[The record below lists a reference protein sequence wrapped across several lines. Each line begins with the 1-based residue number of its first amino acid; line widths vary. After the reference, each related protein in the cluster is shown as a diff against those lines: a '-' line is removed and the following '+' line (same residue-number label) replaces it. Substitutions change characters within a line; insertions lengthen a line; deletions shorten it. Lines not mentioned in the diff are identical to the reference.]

1 MGITKQELLKF
12 IDDAADLED
21 KSIQIY
27 RKHLDTALFWSGLT
41 DWERKQLSIQL
52 NMLATES
59 TRHSEKLAA
68 LREKITKGGKD
79 VY

>member
-1 MGITKQELLKF
+1 MGITRQELLKF
-12 IDDAADLED
+12 IDDAGDLED

-27 RKHLDTALFWSGLT
+27 RKHLDTALFWSGLSE
-41 DWERKQLSIQL
+41 WERKQLSIQL

-59 TRHSEKLAA
+59 TRHAAKLAA
-68 LREKITKGGKD
+68 LREKIVKGGKD

>member
-12 IDDAADLED
+12 IDDAVDLED

-27 RKHLDTALFWSGLT
+27 RKHLDTALFWSGLPEW
-41 DWERKQLSIQL
+41 DRKQLNIQM
-52 NMLATES
+52 NMLAQES
-59 TRHSEKLAA
+59 TKHSARLAA
-68 LREKITKGGKD
+68 LKAKIEKGEKD